1 MVSGPN
7 FFPKIIKIKG
17 IAQKFYFF
25 QKKKK
30 KIENLQQSNKI
41 SP

>member
-30 KIENLQQSNKI
+30 KNRNCAAVK
-41 SP
+41 

>member
-30 KIENLQQSNKI
+30 NRKFAAVK
-41 SP
+41 

>member
-25 QKKKK
+25 KKKK
-30 KIENLQQSNKI
+30 KKNRKFAAVK
-41 SP
+41 

>member
-25 QKKKK
+25 KKKK
-30 KIENLQQSNKI
+30 KKSKI
-41 SP
+41 CGSQIK

>member
-1 MVSGPN
+1 MVSGRN

-30 KIENLQQSNKI
+30 KSKI
-41 SP
+41 CGSQIK

>member
-30 KIENLQQSNKI
+30 KKSKI
-41 SP
+41 CGSQIK